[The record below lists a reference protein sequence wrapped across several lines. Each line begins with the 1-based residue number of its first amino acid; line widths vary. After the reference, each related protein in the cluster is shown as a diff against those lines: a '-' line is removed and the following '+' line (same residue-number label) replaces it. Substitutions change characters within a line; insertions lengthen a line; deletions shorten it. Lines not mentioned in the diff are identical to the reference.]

1 MTLINKY
8 KPSIDIIVQGKR
20 YRVLLWYNSH
30 KSNYPN
36 KPVIVRNYI
45 QLFIIW
51 VKEGSTKYLINTLAN
66 ILQGKVTK
74 IKYGVVKMERKQSLS
89 SLDTK
94 NSGRP

>member
-1 MTLINKY
+1 MTKIWIIVSLIIYVMTLINKY

-45 QLFIIW
+45 QLFII
-51 VKEGSTKYLINTLAN
+51 
-66 ILQGKVTK
+66 
-74 IKYGVVKMERKQSLS
+74 
-89 SLDTK
+89 
-94 NSGRP
+94 